1 MLAGYSV
8 DEGTEEIGSRE
19 HGKYSAVRRKKGRN
33 LPAKQEA
40 TGFALLMAWCFGRLR
55 RSFTAT

>member
-8 DEGTEEIGSRE
+8 DERTQEIGSRE
-19 HGKYSAVRRKKGRN
+19 HCKYSAVRRKKGRN
-33 LPAKQEA
+33 LPAIQEA
-40 TGFALLMAWCFGRLR
+40 AGFALLMAWCLGRLR